1 MDLQTCALEFPSD
14 KCKIWGHDYISSY
27 EQLFSYIKSNVKN
40 VLEIGI
46 GCRSYERV
54 MRNRTE
60 KYNSGNSLRMWK
72 QYFYSANI
80 YGIDINYDAMIT
92 GETRIKTYIIDQSSH
107 IEMLIVVNKVNAPL
121 DIVIDDGSHIPIH
134 QAKSFCFLEPY
145 LSEKAI
151 YVIEDV
157 SSESF
162 ESFKDLSIFPEDY
175 REIIKEKYTV
185 KIFDTRSQ
193 TGISDD
199 ILFCL
204 IKK

>member
-1 MDLQTCALEFPSD
+1 MDLQACAIEFPSD
-14 KCKIWGHDYISSY
+14 KCKLWGHDYISGY
-27 EQLFSYIKSNVKN
+27 ETLFSDIKSNVKN

-46 GCRSYERV
+46 GCKSHERV

-72 QYFYSANI
+72 QYFDSANI
-80 YGIDINYDAMIT
+80 YAIDINYDIMIT
-92 GETRIKTYIIDQSSH
+92 GEQRITTYVADQSSYTD
-107 IEMLIVVNKVNAPL
+107 MLNVVNKINAPL
-121 DIVIDDGSHIPIH
+121 DIVIDDGSHIPMH
-134 QAKSFCFLEPY
+134 QAASFCILEPF

-157 SSESF
+157 SSQAF
-162 ESFKDLSIFPEDY
+162 DSFKNLSIFPEQY
-175 REIIKEKYTV
+175 RQIINEKYEV
-185 KIFDTRSQ
+185 KIFDTRHV
-193 TGISDD
+193 TGFTDD